1 MRKRPSFGFALIIVL
16 VLVLALAPAAA
27 ATAATTSSTAG
38 LYLRTAR
45 GRLHAGAQLQ
55 LLYTVHGTCH
65 LGSEATL
72 EANGE
77 MRDEIIGGAIELV
90 DCGDFYD
97 VPLPAT
103 IEVTAGG
110 RTVLRFSRP
119 FAFTYA
125 YTLLYNSPC
134 VYETL
139 TSRLGAPFASGREA
153 LRTTFA
159 VVGALD
165 APESYPACAATFG
178 LEIELEVLSHNYE
191 GVFAQA
197 TR

>member
-1 MRKRPSFGFALIIVL
+1 VRKRSSFGFLLVLVLVL
-16 VLVLALAPAAA
+16 VLVLALAPAALA
-27 ATAATTSSTAG
+27 SSTGG
-38 LYLRTAR
+38 LYLRTTK

-77 MRDEIIGGAIELV
+77 TRDEIIGGAIELA
-90 DCGDFYD
+90 DCGDFYAM
-97 VPLPAT
+97 PLPAT
-103 IEVTAGG
+103 IDVTAGG

-125 YTLLYNSPC
+125 YTLLHNSPC
-134 VYETL
+134 VYETP

-165 APESYPACAATFG
+165 APESYPACATTFG